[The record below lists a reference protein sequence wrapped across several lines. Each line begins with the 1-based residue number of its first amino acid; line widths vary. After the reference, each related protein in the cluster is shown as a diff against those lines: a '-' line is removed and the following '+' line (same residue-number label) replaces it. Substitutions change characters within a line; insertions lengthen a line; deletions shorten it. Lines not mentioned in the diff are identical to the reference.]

1 MNNDKR
7 AEIQVEFKAKVEN
20 NLNDVRN
27 EQDNDK
33 SIHGGHTPSVYDNNN
48 YNNNDNLR
56 DNPYHDNGNISNN
69 RNNANNNQPINSVNN
84 GNQQFNNNGYNQIP
98 SNSVNN
104 DHNNIIGERSN
115 NPVQQQINNNPS
127 MENRGSRI
135 PNNNGKISQNQGVN
149 NPQNKAKQ
157 EVAKKVVDAGTKA
170 LPPGLSQAAKF
181 ASKTKTGQKMIDRAM
196 SKNNPFDKIKRN
208 PIKSLKNSEN
218 ADKSSNLS
226 NSVGSERSRKSSN
239 GGSGV
244 FLSILKNMP
253 KEMKF
258 ASIGI
263 CVLIIVSLIVVI
275 IPAAVGFHKIG
286 GLSLSN
292 EIRTS
297 DDVEDKLNNNA
308 NKMGEDDFDA
318 GLDDEAY
325 LNDYF
330 EDISKVDNVIL
341 IAKNSYFTL
350 DNLSDYYGENTC
362 KFDDK
367 NCIDASRKF
376 FLKMYDLYYLYR
388 TKYNVKLNLSLIM
401 ATLIYNTDDE
411 VEIFKV
417 NLSDYDRAALVESD
431 WNPKETMELDWD
443 YDYESQYNYLKSND
457 FSMDMQV
464 LAKNMV
470 SKTTVWKCY
479 KDNEVTKTLEVK
491 NDSEKLECGEGET
504 LSADTTSYKLDLDK
518 YDDFLLEYIEK
529 KYYLKDN
536 WAFFPVRS
544 TCCDFK
550 TDKKPSVMNKK
561 TTSTSSNT
569 SNVVDSDVVSRLN
582 EIAEKQVG
590 NGPYEYRM
598 FMFGSDNGADWC
610 AAFVS
615 WLFKQVGGID
625 KYIVSDAGAGSIPR
639 ESIKKGYGTWYEDEC
654 TNKDSKPQAGD
665 IIVYDPKING
675 TYQYWPYNGH
685 DQYYSSHVGYIYKV
699 DDNNV
704 YTIEG
709 NWNGQVSKRVIPRNQ
724 CGITGVQG
732 INGYYRP
739 NYEKKEITGSKTTS
753 TSANNNKISSS
764 GNNMIDDLI
773 SKAKSQVGNGGSKYR
788 TYMFGYDNGLDWC
801 AAFVSWLFADDIK
814 SKYGSNYIVPSG
826 GAGSVP
832 RGSVPAGYGTW
843 YEDECTDSS
852 TVPQKGDIILYDP
865 YFNGLYWYYGSNSG
879 ASDKYFSSHIGFVVD
894 VDDNYVYTIEGNL
907 NNQVQE
913 RTVSR
918 KLCRTIGYQQTIN
931 GYYRPNY

>member
-1 MNNDKR
+1 MNNDRREK
-7 AEIQVEFKAKVEN
+7 IQIEFKAKVEN
-20 NLNDVRN
+20 NLDNVRN
-27 EQDNDK
+27 EQDNDGN
-33 SIHGGHTPSVYDNNN
+33 IQGGHTPSVYDNKNN

-56 DNPYHDNGNISNN
+56 ENPYHDNGKIDNN

-104 DHNNIIGERSN
+104 DHNNVLGERSN
-115 NPVQQQINNNPS
+115 NPVQQQVNNNPS
-127 MENRGSRI
+127 MANSGPRI
-135 PNNNGKISQNQGVN
+135 PSNNNGNISQNQGGN
-149 NPQNKAKQ
+149 NAQNKAKQ
-157 EVAKKVVDAGTKA
+157 EVAKKIVDAGTNA
-170 LPPGLSQAAKF
+170 LPPGLSQAAKL

-208 PIKSLKNSEN
+208 PFNPLGNKNPLNKSNDSNDSNHEKKEKTNN
-218 ADKSSNLS
+218 GGKGITSNLFAKLPLKWKIAL
-226 NSVGSERSRKSSN
+226 VA
-239 GGSGV
+239 GGAFVLVMFIFMVCIMANMDQEGN
-244 FLSILKNMP
+244 LTNLDIANDIKN
-253 KEMKF
+253 
-258 ASIGI
+258 
-263 CVLIIVSLIVVI
+263 
-275 IPAAVGFHKIG
+275 
-286 GLSLSN
+286 
-292 EIRTS
+292 TS
-297 DDVEDKLNNNA
+297 
-308 NKMGEDDFDA
+308 
-318 GLDDEAY
+318 Y
-325 LNDYF
+325 LNDKF
-330 EDISKVDNVIL
+330 EDSIIYDNNVVLVGKITDY
-341 IAKNSYFTL
+341 SL
-350 DNLSDYYGENTC
+350 DNLKDYYGNNYSCDSNKENCVDGTET
-362 KFDDK
+362 
-367 NCIDASRKF
+367 KF
-376 FLKMYDLYYLYR
+376 FQKMYDIYYLYR
-388 TKYNVKLNLSLIM
+388 SKYNVKLDLTLLM
-401 ATLIYNTDDE
+401 ATLIYFDNDMGE
-411 VEIFKV
+411 VFKN

-443 YDYESQYNYLKSND
+443 YDYESKSNYLKSND

-529 KYYLKDN
+529 KYYLKNN
-536 WAFFPVRS
+536 WALFPVRS

-569 SNVVDSDVVSRLN
+569 SNVVDSDVVNKLN

-639 ESIKKGYGTWYEDEC
+639 ESIRMGYGTWYEDEC
-654 TNKDSKPQAGD
+654 TNKDSNPQAGD
-665 IIVYDPKING
+665 IIVYDPKIDG

-724 CGITGVQG
+724 CGTTGIQG

-739 NYEKKEITGSKTTS
+739 NYEKKEITGNKTTS

-773 SKAKSQVGNGGSKYR
+773 SKAKSQVGNGGAKYR